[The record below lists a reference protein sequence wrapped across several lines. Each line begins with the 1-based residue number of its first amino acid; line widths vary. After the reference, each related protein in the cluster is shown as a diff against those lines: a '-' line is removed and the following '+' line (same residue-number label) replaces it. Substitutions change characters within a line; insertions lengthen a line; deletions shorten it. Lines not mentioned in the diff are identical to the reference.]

1 MLTPPIHTHARPARS
16 IQCPRRHCCGGK
28 VGGAGAGG
36 GAQGFGPDP
45 DPTHKSYPTHG
56 VREPVPGAA
65 TAAAAPVAR
74 RASGST
80 RCANLGERARHRRTH
95 DALAGRCFSGTM
107 VIGLPASTAG
117 RPKRHT
123 SVTVEFAR
131 SDLRLAFAYIFRY
144 AGSGRLSDWEAAS
157 ATLGSVELVRVST
170 GHESASASHWLR
182 RSLRDSVTRAK
193 LSGGESPADARYA
206 MKKN

>member
-16 IQCPRRHCCGGK
+16 IQCPRRHCCGGR
-28 VGGAGAGG
+28 VGGAGG
-36 GAQGFGPDP
+36 GAGVQRFGPDP

-144 AGSGRLSDWEAAS
+144 AGRQSTQIGRLQVQP
-157 ATLGSVELVRVST
+157 LGLSSWC
-170 GHESASASHWLR
+170 ESAQAMKVPLQVTGFGGASEIALPGP
-182 RSLRDSVTRAK
+182 S
-193 LSGGESPADARYA
+193 SPAGSHLL
-206 MKKN
+206 MPVTQ